1 MLVTLFHRR
10 PTCISRILHLSA
22 VPTGVFEAAEKVT
35 SPFALGAF
43 GIAAVAAIIVGLG
56 GGKSGQGHFRDRR
69 KYPLGISGT
78 KGISGTDGSTPK
90 SRRQM
95 EAAVWQTR

>member
-1 MLVTLFHRR
+1 MYLTYFAPFL
-10 PTCISRILHLSA
+10 A

-69 KYPLGISGT
+69 KYPWAFPGQRHFRDTSGR
-78 KGISGTDGSTPK
+78 KYP
-90 SRRQM
+90 
-95 EAAVWQTR
+95 